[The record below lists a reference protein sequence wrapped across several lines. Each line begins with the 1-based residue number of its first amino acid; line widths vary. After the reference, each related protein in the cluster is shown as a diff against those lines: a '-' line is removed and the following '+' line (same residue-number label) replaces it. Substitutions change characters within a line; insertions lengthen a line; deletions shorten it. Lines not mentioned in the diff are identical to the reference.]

1 MTEHQT
7 EEFIG
12 GASFSRLFEEMY
24 DPALLFQVDT
34 GTILFANSAARTL
47 LEYDQSEITSVTAS
61 DIHPHEI
68 PRFEAFV
75 AAVLR
80 NGRWSSSDLSCR
92 TKSGHFVPAD
102 VHATALEE
110 NGVK

>member
-34 GTILFANSAARTL
+34 GTILFANSSARTL

-61 DIHPHEI
+61 GPLIGVFGHNQHHSSG
-68 PRFEAFV
+68 F
-75 AAVLR
+75 AANL
-80 NGRWSSSDLSCR
+80 
-92 TKSGHFVPAD
+92 
-102 VHATALEE
+102 
-110 NGVK
+110 

>member
-34 GTILFANSAARTL
+34 GTILFANSAARRFLSTTNL
-47 LEYDQSEITSVTAS
+47 KSRQS
-61 DIHPHEI
+61 
-68 PRFEAFV
+68 R
-75 AAVLR
+75 
-80 NGRWSSSDLSCR
+80 
-92 TKSGHFVPAD
+92 PAD
-102 VHATALEE
+102 P
-110 NGVK
+110 